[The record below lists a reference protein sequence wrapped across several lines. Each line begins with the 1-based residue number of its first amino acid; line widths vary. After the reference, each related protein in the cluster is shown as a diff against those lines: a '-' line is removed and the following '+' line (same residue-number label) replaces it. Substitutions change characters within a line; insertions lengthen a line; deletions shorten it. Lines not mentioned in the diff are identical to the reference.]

1 METEASENLSLRQRV
16 ISVLQSKDEP
26 ISYRDLTDALWAT
39 FPEYRQHMLSKYETE
54 QKART
59 EQRIRLGILVKNYPS
74 IFTASKSEERVLVGL
89 TATDADVLA
98 EDAEAENE
106 AAAQTAAVYW
116 YTFPAYQRE
125 GEDFP
130 IKIGRGINPQNRITQ
145 QVTAMPEVPVVLGTY
160 EHPEVI
166 HLERALHC
174 ILTVRG
180 KRKSDAPELEWFYT
194 TPEEIRQLIQQVAGS

>member
-1 METEASENLSLRQRV
+1 MV
-16 ISVLQSKDEP
+16 
-26 ISYRDLTDALWAT
+26 
-39 FPEYRQHMLSKYETE
+39 SKYETE

-74 IFTASKSEERVLVGL
+74 IVTASKSEGLVLVGL
-89 TATDADVLA
+89 TATDADVMA
-98 EDAEAENE
+98 EQVEEENE
-106 AAAQTAAVYW
+106 AAAETAAVYW
-116 YTFPAYQRE
+116 YTFPAYQKE
-125 GEDFP
+125 SGDFP

-160 EHPEVI
+160 AHPEVS

-180 KRKSDAPELEWFYT
+180 KRKSDAPGLEWFNT
-194 TPEEIRQLIQQVAGS
+194 TPEEIKQLIRLIVGS

>member
-1 METEASENLSLRQRV
+1 MENDSSETLSLRQRV
-16 ISVLQSKDEP
+16 IAVLQSKGEP
-26 ISYRDLTDALWAT
+26 ISYRDLTDTLWAT
-39 FPEYRQHMLSKYETE
+39 YPDYHQHMVCKYETE
-54 QKART
+54 QKARI
-59 EQRIRLGILVKNYPS
+59 EQRIRLGILVKSYPS

-89 TATDADVLA
+89 TASDTEVMA
-98 EDAEAENE
+98 EEVEAENE
-106 AAAQTAAVYW
+106 AAAQAAAVYW
-116 YTFPAYQRE
+116 YTFPAYRKE
-125 GEDFP
+125 RGDFP

-180 KRKSDAPELEWFYT
+180 KRKSDAPGLEWFNT
-194 TPEEIRQLIQQVAGS
+194 THEEIGQLIQQVVGN